1 MRPLVSIAAFAL
13 FLTVP
18 LCAQRGGGH
27 AGGFGGARGMSGA
40 HMAGGHFSGGMRS
53 GFSGSA
59 HTSTS
64 SANGFRGNRGG
75 QFNVRRPGNQFS
87 NCFGAFCGHP
97 GLDSSSWGGINYN
110 VRRRGNQFSNCFGAF
125 CGHDNFRSRWG
136 RNRGNWGWGWGWS
149 YYDPWLWSS
158 WDYDDYRFDRDYYRE
173 RALAQQW
180 NEQQLEESRMREEEA
195 QPDHDEN
202 SYHRRSY
209 SRNAQPVNDDQKSQ
223 TTQSSGKIFWI
234 SRRSITKRFRS
245 RIWTY
250 PRPQKPTTIGVS
262 PSVFPALRKVS
273 STSLGNSH
281 SPHPTP
287 VRCIQQCIGPTGVF
301 FQPRA

>member
-27 AGGFGGARGMSGA
+27 AGGFGAARGMSGA
-40 HMAGGHFSGGMRS
+40 HMGGGHFSGGMHS
-53 GFSGSA
+53 GFSGGA
-59 HTSTS
+59 HRSTS
-64 SANGFRGNRGG
+64 SANGFRGNHFG

-97 GLDSSSWGGINYN
+97 GLDSSSWGGVNYN

-136 RNRGNWGWGWGWS
+136 RNRGNWAWGWG

-195 QPDHDEN
+195 QPDRDEN

-209 SRNAQPVNDDQKSQ
+209 SRNAQPVNDDQQSTTPSSPTVLIFRDQHQKEVTNYAIIGQNLLDLTPQHHEKIPLANLDLPATAKANDDRGVTFRVPGSQ
-223 TTQSSGKIFWI
+223 EGQ
-234 SRRSITKRFRS
+234 
-245 RIWTY
+245 
-250 PRPQKPTTIGVS
+250 
-262 PSVFPALRKVS
+262 
-273 STSLGNSH
+273 
-281 SPHPTP
+281 
-287 VRCIQQCIGPTGVF
+287 
-301 FQPRA
+301 

>member
-27 AGGFGGARGMSGA
+27 AGGFGAARGMSGA
-40 HMAGGHFSGGMRS
+40 HMGGGHFSGGMHS
-53 GFSGSA
+53 GFSGGA
-59 HTSTS
+59 HRSTS

-75 QFNVRRPGNQFS
+75 QVNVRRPGNQFS

-97 GLDSSSWGGINYN
+97 GLDSSSWGGVNYN

-195 QPDHDEN
+195 QPDRDEN

-209 SRNAQPVNDDQKSQ
+209 SRNAQPVNDDQQSTTPSSPTVLIFRDRHQKEVTNYAIIGQNLLDLTPQHHEKIPLANLDLPATAKANDDRGVTFRVPGSQ
-223 TTQSSGKIFWI
+223 EGQ
-234 SRRSITKRFRS
+234 
-245 RIWTY
+245 
-250 PRPQKPTTIGVS
+250 
-262 PSVFPALRKVS
+262 
-273 STSLGNSH
+273 
-281 SPHPTP
+281 
-287 VRCIQQCIGPTGVF
+287 
-301 FQPRA
+301 